1 MAEHSCLVC
10 CVQEGGGI
18 FVVQSVLMLQATLLK
33 DNDAPLGAT
42 LHLSVGSTA
51 QYLLPA
57 PPGHWVPA
65 TKCEIWREAEAKDV
79 GGCAMNHTEN
89 VDACQKGGTG
99 SAACP
104 LATES
109 QPCNWRKDPS
119 LLGEEVYGL
128 PLGTHDDALPTPCS
142 IGLLGG
148 NGSDARQQTSA
159 KCAGL
164 CPAGTFCAEEAT
176 VQPSLCPKGRYCPQ
190 GTATPLPCKAGTFGD
205 AAGLS
210 GADQCTPTSPGSYAT
225 AGSTEQTA
233 CSPGSY
239 APDAGMAACQRCK
252 AGTYQ
257 SEERATSCANC
268 KEHSWCAAGSSA
280 PTACESGT
288 MGGGLGLT
296 NQSEC
301 LPCPAGSWCSAGRAI
316 PCGVNTF
323 QPLLDKD
330 YAGACKQCPEDAESP
345 EASISIEACKCRP
358 GYYDSKPTAN
368 EVACEACTIGSTC
381 PTVGTTT
388 ATLNI
393 TAGWYRTASYS
404 ADLRRCPDASNE
416 ESGCIGGI
424 GDEGPCKPCAAA

>member
-1 MAEHSCLVC
+1 MPLACAPRFEHHSRSS
-10 CVQEGGGI
+10 QE
-18 FVVQSVLMLQATLLK
+18 LLYGA
-33 DNDAPLGAT
+33 NLYLGA
-42 LHLSVGSTA
+42 GSTTS
-51 QYLLPA
+51 YVLPA
-57 PPGHWVPA
+57 PPGYWVPA
-65 TKCEIWREAEAKDV
+65 IKCEVWRQACKRTKPGTDEEYDACNEAEE
-79 GGCAMNHTEN
+79 GCKMNPTDNINNYN
-89 VDACQKGGTG
+89 VT
-99 SAACP
+99 SSFCP
-104 LATES
+104 STTFN
-109 QPCNWRKDPS
+109 QPCDWQNNPA
-119 LLGEEVYGL
+119 LLGKTVYVL
-128 PLGTHDDALPTPCS
+128 PLGSHDQDYPFSCAAG
-142 IGLLGG
+142 ILGG
-148 NGSDARQQTSA
+148 DGSRSSEQTNA
-159 KCAGL
+159 TCAGL
-164 CPAGTFCAEEAT
+164 CPAGFACGTEAT
-176 VQPSLCPKGRYCPQ
+176 VAPAACSKGHYCPKG
-190 GTATPLPCKAGTFGD
+190 TSFALPCKE
-205 AAGLS
+205 
-210 GADQCTPTSPGSYAT
+210 GSYSISTNLTSASECTAT
-225 AGSTEQTA
+225 DAGHFAPVGSTEQTA

-424 GDEGPCKPCAAA
+424 GDEGPCKPCAAS

>member
-1 MAEHSCLVC
+1 
-10 CVQEGGGI
+10 
-18 FVVQSVLMLQATLLK
+18 
-33 DNDAPLGAT
+33 
-42 LHLSVGSTA
+42 
-51 QYLLPA
+51 
-57 PPGHWVPA
+57 
-65 TKCEIWREAEAKDV
+65 
-79 GGCAMNHTEN
+79 MNHTDN
-89 VDACQKGGTG
+89 VDACQVDLDLG

-109 QPCNWRKDPS
+109 QPCNWRYEPS
-119 LLGEEVYGL
+119 LLGEVVYVL
-128 PLGTHDDALPTPCS
+128 PLGSHDEALPTPCS

-148 NGSDARQQTSA
+148 NGSDTREQTSA

-164 CPAGTFCAEEAT
+164 CPAGFFCADEAT
-176 VQPSLCPKGRYCPQ
+176 AHPRLCPQGRFCPQ
-190 GTATPLPCKAGTFGD
+190 GTATPLPCEAGTFGNV
-205 AAGLS
+205 AGLS
-210 GADQCTPTSPGSYAT
+210 SAEQCMPTSPGSYAM
-225 AGSTEQTA
+225 AGSTAQTA

-257 SEERATSCANC
+257 SEESATACTDC

-288 MGGGLGLT
+288 VGGGLRLT

-316 PCGVNTF
+316 LCGVNTF
-323 QPLLDKD
+323 QPLLDKG

-358 GYYDSKPTAN
+358 GYYDSKPAAN
-368 EVACEACTIGSTC
+368 EVACEVCTIGSSC

-388 ATLNI
+388 TTLNI

-424 GDEGPCKPCAAA
+424 GDEGPCKPCAAS

>member
-1 MAEHSCLVC
+1 MPR
-10 CVQEGGGI
+10 VQAGGGI
-18 FVVQSVLMLQATLLK
+18 RVTYAVLTLQATLLK
-33 DNDAPLGAT
+33 DNVAPSGAT
-42 LHLSVGSTA
+42 LDVGVGSTA

-65 TKCEIWREAEAKDV
+65 TKCEIWREAEADDP
-79 GGCAMNHTEN
+79 GCAMNHTEN
-89 VDACQKGGTG
+89 VDACQEGGTG

-119 LLGEEVYGL
+119 LLGEEVYVL
-128 PLGTHDDALPTPCS
+128 PLGAHDDALPTPCS

-164 CPAGTFCAEEAT
+164 CPAGKFCAEEAT

-190 GTATPLPCKAGTFGD
+190 GTATPLPCEAGTFGD

-257 SEERATSCANC
+257 SEERATACANC

-358 GYYDSKPTAN
+358 GYYDSKPAAN

-388 ATLNI
+388 APLNI

-424 GDEGPCKPCAAA
+424 GDEGPCKPCAAS